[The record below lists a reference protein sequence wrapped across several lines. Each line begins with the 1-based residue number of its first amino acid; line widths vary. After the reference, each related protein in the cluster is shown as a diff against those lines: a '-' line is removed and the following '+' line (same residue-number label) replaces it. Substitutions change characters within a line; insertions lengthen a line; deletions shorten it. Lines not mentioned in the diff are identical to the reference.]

1 MVQKELSGKIS
12 LVTGSARGIGRA
24 IALKLAEMGSQVA
37 LNDLPDNSS
46 TAETLQDILSSGGKA
61 MLAPADI
68 TNGQA
73 AKLAFDMVVEKWG
86 KIDIL
91 VNNAGISG
99 KNNVLLRTTEMDWD
113 TVLDTNLRSAFLC
126 TKLALRSMLVQNWGR
141 IINMASVAGL
151 LGNMGRVDY
160 ASSKGGL
167 IAFTRSLAAE
177 VGSRNITVN
186 AIAPGII
193 DTQMSAAVP
202 QEAKDFI
209 ISRTALKRSGKPQDV
224 AELAAF
230 LATDR
235 AGYISGQVIA
245 VDGGII

>member
-1 MVQKELSGKIS
+1 MAQKELSGKIS

-46 TAETLQDILSSGGKA
+46 ADETLQDILSSGGEA

-68 TNGQA
+68 TNSQA
-73 AKLAFDMVVEKWG
+73 VKLAFDMVLEKWG

-209 ISRTALKRSGKPQDV
+209 LSRTALKRSGKPQDA

-245 VDGGII
+245 VDGGIT

>member
-1 MVQKELSGKIS
+1 MAQKELSGKIS

-46 TAETLQDILSSGGKA
+46 ADETLQDILSSGGEA

-68 TNGQA
+68 TNSQA
-73 AKLAFDMVVEKWG
+73 VKLAFDMVLEKWG

-193 DTQMSAAVP
+193 DTQM
-202 QEAKDFI
+202 
-209 ISRTALKRSGKPQDV
+209 
-224 AELAAF
+224 
-230 LATDR
+230 
-235 AGYISGQVIA
+235 
-245 VDGGII
+245 